1 MPAPTEKEK
10 MLAGDLYFGNDPDL
24 AAERRHAE
32 SLLLRFNTSSPADRA
47 TRVVL
52 LGELLGHLGDNVT
65 IQPSL
70 RCDYGTNI
78 SIGRNTFV
86 NCDCIFLDCNRITI
100 GEDVQIAPRVQL
112 YTAGHPLDP
121 AIRRSGLEFALPI
134 TIADNVWLGG
144 GVIVCPGITIG
155 ENTVVGAGAVV
166 TRNLPANVLA
176 VGNPARVL
184 RQL

>member
-1 MPAPTEKEK
+1 MPPLTEKEK

-32 SLLLRFNTSSPADRA
+32 SLLLRFNTSSPSDRA
-47 TRVVL
+47 IRTAL
-52 LGELLGHLGDNVT
+52 LGELLGHLGDVT

-70 RCDYGTNI
+70 RCDYGNNI
-78 SIGRNTFV
+78 SVGAGTFV
-86 NCDCIFLDCNRITI
+86 NSDCIFLDCNRITI

-121 AIRRSGLEFALPI
+121 TIRRSGLEFALPI
-134 TIADNVWLGG
+134 TIASNVWLGG
-144 GVIVCPGITIG
+144 GAIVCPGITIG
-155 ENTVVGAGAVV
+155 ENTVVGGAGSVV
-166 TRNLPANVLA
+166 TRNLPPNVLA

>member
-1 MPAPTEKEK
+1 MPPPTEKEK
-10 MLAGDLYFGNDPDL
+10 MLAGDLYSGNDPAL
-24 AAERRHAE
+24 IAERLHAE
-32 SLLLRFNTSSPADRA
+32 ALLLRFNISSPADRA
-47 TRVVL
+47 TRIVL

-70 RCDYGTNI
+70 RCDYGTNL

-112 YTAGHPLDP
+112 YTAGHPLD
-121 AIRRSGLEFALPI
+121 AVIRRSGLEFALPI

-155 ENTVVGAGAVV
+155 ENSVVGAGSVV
-166 TRNLPANVLA
+166 TRDLPPNVLA
-176 VGNPARVL
+176 VGNPARII